1 MPDVFLF
8 RRHAPKCPQFKKGRK
23 GTKCNC
29 PVWRDQCVRW
39 SPFPRVNDRDK
50 NVTVLDKDREK
61 LLDDCIKD
69 FYRPHA
75 EIRVAD

>member
-1 MPDVFLF
+1 MPSIQK
-8 RRHAPKCPQFKKGRK
+8 RTQRHEVQLPRVARS
-23 GTKCNC
+23 
-29 PVWRDQCVRW
+29 VRQW
-39 SPFPRVNDRDK
+39 SAFARVNDRDK